1 MNGLGHGHGHRP
13 SVDDYA
19 MPPKSGIDPSGR
31 VVVESYQTDIV
42 RGFEKEAP
50 LYNPVR
56 TPLRIPWAPARSSQA
71 VEPRREKI

>member
-31 VVVESYQTDIV
+31 VVVESYQKDIV

-56 TPLRIPWAPARSSQA
+56 TLMHPLGGCPD
-71 VEPRREKI
+71 EPR